1 LIRRELLDIAGT
13 AHNLHSFL
21 TCNGADP
28 MRLMREMQESNQTQT
43 AVPSGSPVVLLVEDE
58 TVVRE
63 ITASVLENAG
73 YKVLETGS
81 AGAALDLA
89 AQHPGRIDLLL
100 TDVIMPEMNGIE
112 LADRILALK
121 PDLITIFMSGYAER
135 EIRRKMVARSA
146 VHIQKPFTIGLLLS
160 RVAEALG
167 ATASRDIVPSAS
179 AAVKYP
185 AN

>member
-1 LIRRELLDIAGT
+1 
-13 AHNLHSFL
+13 
-21 TCNGADP
+21 
-28 MRLMREMQESNQTQT
+28 
-43 AVPSGSPVVLLVEDE
+43 
-58 TVVRE
+58 
-63 ITASVLENAG
+63 
-73 YKVLETGS
+73 
-81 AGAALDLA
+81 
-89 AQHPGRIDLLL
+89 
-100 TDVIMPEMNGIE
+100 
-112 LADRILALK
+112 LALK

-146 VHIQKPFTIGLLLS
+146 VHIQKPFTISVLLS